1 MLVSHDAVLLHCA
14 SLDTDRGGVLLSAQ
28 TDTGKTSTILRL
40 LDEAGSANTS
50 SAAITNGASLLKPAN
65 AWSAEMM
72 PSRKRTIVAPNMATA
87 GSTVSRT
94 MTTMRMMSSLAEVAD
109 AFRSA
114 RRITA
119 ICHENPDADTIGAAV
134 AVRLIALRLGAE
146 AEIVSVDRPAPMFD
160 FLPGMDEVQPR
171 PRLEPDLAVVCDAA
185 TLARVGRIAVEEA
198 EWLGRARLLNVDHHV
213 TSDYF
218 GDLNLVDPH
227 AAATCEV
234 LARLVPE
241 LGIELDAPLASA
253 LLTGIVRDSQ
263 GFADPSTSPDTL
275 RLTATL
281 VEAGAPLP
289 RIHRRILMEM
299 PFGMMALWGR
309 ILSTTGEALGGRVV
323 HATLTQPMLDET
335 GTAAARRRRCRR
347 VHVPIKGRRCRD
359 PRARAGPPRD
369 ARQPAHDPFGGRDR
383 HRGRI
388 RGRRSCAPRRMY
400 GRRPGRSRAGRDP
413 RSHDGGPRRLAGGD
427 AVGYPLFSGR

>member
-1 MLVSHDAVLLHCA
+1 LTTT
-14 SLDTDRGGVLLSAQ
+14 LDR
-28 TDTGKTSTILRL
+28 R
-40 LDEAGSANTS
+40 E
-50 SAAITNGASLLKPAN
+50 
-65 AWSAEMM
+65 
-72 PSRKRTIVAPNMATA
+72 
-87 GSTVSRT
+87 
-94 MTTMRMMSSLAEVAD
+94 SSLAEVAD

-171 PRLEPDLAVVCDAA
+171 PGLEPDLAVVCDAA

-241 LGIELDAPLASA
+241 LGIELDAQLASA

-335 GTAAARRRRCRR
+335 GTQQHDADGVVEFMSRSRGADVAILVRELGPLETRVSLRTTPSVDATAIAAAFGGGGHARRAGCT
-347 VHVPIKGRRCRD
+347 VAAPVD
-359 PRARAGPPRD
+359 RARAEILE
-369 ARQPAHDPFGGRDR
+369 ATT
-383 HRGRI
+383 
-388 RGRRSCAPRRMY
+388 
-400 GRRPGRSRAGRDP
+400 
-413 RSHDGGPRRLAGGD
+413 
-427 AVGYPLFSGR
+427 AVLGA